1 MPYLKSSL
9 VGIGGAIVA
18 AFLWI
23 VVSFVLPIFMP
34 MVVNRMLGRGGAS
47 GASITSDSILIA
59 ALIGFIAAA
68 GWALRRFR
76 VVH

>member
-1 MPYLKSSL
+1 
-9 VGIGGAIVA
+9 
-18 AFLWI
+18 
-23 VVSFVLPIFMP
+23 
-34 MVVNRMLGRGGAS
+34 VNRMLGRGGAS